1 MESTAAHLNQLKA
14 AIENIYDSLIN
25 ADAMDGVLDD
35 LTALANLTAQFIDSL
50 GGGGQMLKSLG
61 SIGLMVFSTQIAN
74 GINTTITNLENAR
87 FQAEQFKASLAE
99 IQEAKNITNNPVTRS
114 LLSNEEQLTRL
125 SRFMNP

>member
-35 LTALANLTAQFIDSL
+35 LTTLANLTAQFVDSL

-125 SRFMNP
+125 SRFMSP